1 VIDNTVGIDE
11 VDNSISIFPNPSNGE
26 FKVQYSNGVF
36 TEVNI
41 FNLTGEMIFRS
52 EITSSQTET
61 AISLDLNAGVY
72 FITIIGE
79 KESHTERLIVK

>member
-1 VIDNTVGIDE
+1 
-11 VDNSISIFPNPSNGE
+11 VDNSISIFPNPSNGA
-26 FKVQYSNGVF
+26 FKVQYNIGVF
-36 TEVNI
+36 TQVNI

-52 EITSSQTET
+52 EVSSNQTES
-61 AISLDLNAGVY
+61 AINLDLNAGVY